1 MMTCRQDKIL
11 PSRLYVGGMHVLL
24 TCLPYIKWIVRI
36 GTEQVDV
43 VHMICIVVAIR
54 FVATKI
60 LSLFVLTWQSKL
72 SRKLELSWPIY
83 FVFLG

>member
-24 TCLPYIKWIVRI
+24 TCLPYIKWTVRT

-43 VHMICIVVAIR
+43 GHMICIVVAIR
-54 FVATKI
+54 FVVIKI

-72 SRKLELSWPIY
+72 SRKLELSWPMY
-83 FVFLG
+83 SVFLG

>member
-24 TCLPYIKWIVRI
+24 TCLPYIKWTVRT

-43 VHMICIVVAIR
+43 GHMICIVVAIR

-72 SRKLELSWPIY
+72 SKKLELSWPMY
-83 FVFLG
+83 SVFLG